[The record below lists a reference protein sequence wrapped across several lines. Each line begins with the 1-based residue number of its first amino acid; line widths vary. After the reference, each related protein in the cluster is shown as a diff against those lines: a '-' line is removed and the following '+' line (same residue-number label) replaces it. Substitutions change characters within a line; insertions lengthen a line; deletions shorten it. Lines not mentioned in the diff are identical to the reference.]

1 MKKHLVPF
9 SATAASLGGFLFGF
23 DTAVISGT
31 TAALQDKWDLS
42 AGQLGFTV
50 SCALIG
56 TIIGALFGGIPADKW
71 GRRPVLKGVA
81 ALYLITSVCVAVA
94 NSWVFFL
101 IFRMLGGIAVGA
113 SSVIAPL
120 YTAEISPAA
129 RRGKLVATVQLNIV
143 IGIVVSYFSNYI
155 IVKMMPVELG
165 WRWMLGIQAV
175 PSLIFLAVCYFI
187 PESPRWLYTRGR
199 DAESLRVMED
209 LWGKHEAAQVMEN
222 MHNAAPHAAA
232 TEPFF
237 SKRTARPITMAILIA
252 FFSQFA
258 GTNAVLY
265 YAPSLLQSAG
275 LAGAAA
281 LASANLLG
289 GTNQAFTLLGR
300 SLVDKV
306 GRRPLVT
313 LGAGIDLVALL
324 AIAGIFYFNGSELST
339 TTGIIVLVLIIVFIA
354 ALAVGIGSVLWVFIS
369 EIFPPAHRANGQAVG
384 SAAHWVSAAIISGT
398 FPVMFQA
405 SMTFTF
411 LFYAACM
418 LGAVIWSR
426 TMMPET
432 KGTLLEDV

>member
-1 MKKHLVPF
+1 MKKHLVTF

-56 TIIGALFGGIPADKW
+56 TIIGALFGDIAADRW

-81 ALYLITSVCVAVA
+81 SLYLLTSICVAIA
-94 NSWVFFL
+94 NSWAFFL
-101 IFRMLGGIAVGA
+101 VFRMLGGIAVGA

-143 IGIVVSYFSNYI
+143 IGIVVSYLSNYV
-155 IVKMMPVELG
+155 IVKMMPIEVG
-165 WRWMLGIQAV
+165 WRWMLGIQAI
-175 PSLIFLAVCYFI
+175 PSFIFLAVCYFI
-187 PESPRWLYTRGR
+187 PESPRWLYQRGKEK
-199 DAESLRVMED
+199 ESLTVMKD
-209 LWGKHEAAQVMEN
+209 LWGNEEAAEVLANMQQAVPQVK
-222 MHNAAPHAAA
+222 
-232 TEPFF
+232 TKEPFF
-237 SKRTARPITMAILIA
+237 SSRTARPIAMAILIA

-275 LAGAAA
+275 IAGDAAF
-281 LASANLLG
+281 ASSILVGLTNLV
-289 GTNQAFTLLGR
+289 FTLLGR

-306 GRRPLVT
+306 GRRPLFT
-313 LGAGIDLVALL
+313 LGAGIDLLALV
-324 AIAGIFYFNGSELST
+324 AIAGIFYFSGNNLST
-339 TTGIIVLVLIIVFIA
+339 TTGIIVLLLIIVFIA

-369 EIFPPAHRANGQAVG
+369 EIFPPKHRANGQAIG
-384 SAAHWVSAAIISGT
+384 SAAHWVAAAIISGT
-398 FPVMFQA
+398 FPVMFKA

-426 TMMPET
+426 SMMPET
-432 KGTLLEDV
+432 KGSILEEV

>member
-1 MKKHLVPF
+1 MKNYLVPF

-56 TIIGALFGGIPADKW
+56 TIIGALFGGVPADRW

-81 ALYLITSVCVAVA
+81 SLYLLTSICVAIA
-94 NSWVFFL
+94 NSWAFFL
-101 IFRMLGGIAVGA
+101 VFRMLGGIAVGA

-143 IGIVVSYFSNYI
+143 IGIVVSYLSNYV
-155 IVKMMPVELG
+155 IVKMMPIEVG
-165 WRWMLGIQAV
+165 WHWMLGIQAI
-175 PSLIFLAVCYFI
+175 PSFIFLAVCYFI
-187 PESPRWLYTRGR
+187 PESPRWLHQRGK
-199 DAESLRVMED
+199 ENE
-209 LWGKHEAAQVMEN
+209 EAAEVLANMQQAVPQVK
-222 MHNAAPHAAA
+222 
-232 TEPFF
+232 TKEPFF
-237 SKRTARPITMAILIA
+237 SSRTARPIAMAILIA

-275 LAGAAA
+275 IAGDAAF
-281 LASANLLG
+281 ASSILVGLTNLV
-289 GTNQAFTLLGR
+289 FTLLGR

-306 GRRPLVT
+306 GRRPLLT
-313 LGAGIDLVALL
+313 LGAGIDLLVLL
-324 AIAGIFYFNGSELST
+324 AIAGIFYFSGNNLST
-339 TTGIIVLVLIIVFIA
+339 TTGIIVLLLIIVFIA

-369 EIFPPAHRANGQAVG
+369 EIFPPEHRANGQATG
-384 SAAHWVSAAIISGT
+384 SAAHWVAAAIISGT
-398 FPVMFQA
+398 FPVMFKA

-411 LFYAACM
+411 LVYAACM

-432 KGTLLEDV
+432 KGSILEEV

>member
-31 TAALQDKWDLS
+31 TATLQDKWDLS

-56 TIIGALFGGIPADKW
+56 TIIGALFGGIPADRW

-81 ALYLITSVCVAVA
+81 SLYLLTSICVAIA
-94 NSWVFFL
+94 NSWAFFL
-101 IFRMLGGIAVGA
+101 VFRMLGGIAVGA

-143 IGIVVSYFSNYI
+143 IGIVVSYLSNYV
-155 IVKMMPVELG
+155 IVKMMPIEVG
-165 WRWMLGIQAV
+165 WRWMLGIQAI

-187 PESPRWLYTRGR
+187 PESPRWLHQRGKEK
-199 DAESLRVMED
+199 ESLTVMKD
-209 LWGKHEAAQVMEN
+209 LWGNEEAAEVLANMQQAVPQVK
-222 MHNAAPHAAA
+222 
-232 TEPFF
+232 TKEPFF
-237 SKRTARPITMAILIA
+237 SSRTARPIAMAILIA

-275 LAGAAA
+275 IAGDAAF
-281 LASANLLG
+281 ASSILVGLTNLV
-289 GTNQAFTLLGR
+289 FTLLGR
-300 SLVDKV
+300 LLVDKV

-313 LGAGIDLVALL
+313 LGAGIDFCRYFLL
-324 AIAGIFYFNGSELST
+324 L
-339 TTGIIVLVLIIVFIA
+339 
-354 ALAVGIGSVLWVFIS
+354 
-369 EIFPPAHRANGQAVG
+369 RQ
-384 SAAHWVSAAIISGT
+384 
-398 FPVMFQA
+398 
-405 SMTFTF
+405 
-411 LFYAACM
+411 
-418 LGAVIWSR
+418 
-426 TMMPET
+426 
-432 KGTLLEDV
+432 

>member
-1 MKKHLVPF
+1 ALSDLRKAHAHLAIVVDEY
-9 SATAASLGGFLFGF
+9 GGT
-23 DTAVISGT
+23 D
-31 TAALQDKWDLS
+31 
-42 AGQLGFTV
+42 
-50 SCALIG
+50 
-56 TIIGALFGGIPADKW
+56 
-71 GRRPVLKGVA
+71 
-81 ALYLITSVCVAVA
+81 
-94 NSWVFFL
+94 
-101 IFRMLGGIAVGA
+101 GIAGDAAFA
-113 SSVIAPL
+113 SSI
-120 YTAEISPAA
+120 
-129 RRGKLVATVQLNIV
+129 LVGL
-143 IGIVVSYFSNYI
+143 
-155 IVKMMPVELG
+155 
-165 WRWMLGIQAV
+165 
-175 PSLIFLAVCYFI
+175 
-187 PESPRWLYTRGR
+187 
-199 DAESLRVMED
+199 
-209 LWGKHEAAQVMEN
+209 
-222 MHNAAPHAAA
+222 
-232 TEPFF
+232 
-237 SKRTARPITMAILIA
+237 
-252 FFSQFA
+252 
-258 GTNAVLY
+258 TNL
-265 YAPSLLQSAG
+265 
-275 LAGAAA
+275 
-281 LASANLLG
+281 
-289 GTNQAFTLLGR
+289 AFTLLGR

>member
-31 TAALQDKWDLS
+31 TATLQDKWDLS

-56 TIIGALFGGIPADKW
+56 TIIGALFGGIPADRW

-81 ALYLITSVCVAVA
+81 SLYLLTSICVAIA
-94 NSWVFFL
+94 NSWAFFL
-101 IFRMLGGIAVGA
+101 VFRMLGGIAVGA

-143 IGIVVSYFSNYI
+143 IGIVVSYLSNYV
-155 IVKMMPVELG
+155 IVKMMPIEVG
-165 WRWMLGIQAV
+165 WRWMLGIQAI

-187 PESPRWLYTRGR
+187 PESPRWLHQRGKEK
-199 DAESLRVMED
+199 ESLTVMKD
-209 LWGKHEAAQVMEN
+209 LWGNEEAAEVLANMQQAVPQVK
-222 MHNAAPHAAA
+222 
-232 TEPFF
+232 TKEPFC
-237 SKRTARPITMAILIA
+237 SSRTARPIAMAILIA

-275 LAGAAA
+275 IAGDAAF
-281 LASANLLG
+281 ASSILVGLTNLV
-289 GTNQAFTLLGR
+289 FTLLGR
-300 SLVDKV
+300 LLVDKV

-313 LGAGIDLVALL
+313 LGAGIDLLALVT
-324 AIAGIFYFNGSELST
+324 IAGIFYFSGNNLST
-339 TTGIIVLVLIIVFIA
+339 TTGIIVLLLIIVFIA
-354 ALAVGIGSVLWVFIS
+354 ALALGIGSVLWVFIS
-369 EIFPPAHRANGQAVG
+369 EIFPPEHRANGQATG
-384 SAAHWVSAAIISGT
+384 SAAHWVAAAIISST
-398 FPVMFQA
+398 FPVMFKA

-418 LGAVIWSR
+418 LGAVIWSC

-432 KGTLLEDV
+432 KGSILEEV

>member
-56 TIIGALFGGIPADKW
+56 TIIGALFGGIPADRW

-81 ALYLITSVCVAVA
+81 SLYLLTSICVAIA
-94 NSWVFFL
+94 NSWAFFL
-101 IFRMLGGIAVGA
+101 VFRMLGGIAVGA

-143 IGIVVSYFSNYI
+143 IGIVVSYLSNYV
-155 IVKMMPVELG
+155 IVKMMPIEVG
-165 WRWMLGIQAV
+165 WRWMLGIQAI

-187 PESPRWLYTRGR
+187 PESPRWLHQRGKEK
-199 DAESLRVMED
+199 ESLTVMKD
-209 LWGKHEAAQVMEN
+209 LWGNVYKRQVLAN
-222 MHNAAPHAAA
+222 MQQIVPQAK
-232 TEPFF
+232 TKEPFF
-237 SKRTARPITMAILIA
+237 SSRTARPIAMAILIA

-275 LAGAAA
+275 IAGDAAF
-281 LASANLLG
+281 ASSILVGLTNLV
-289 GTNQAFTLLGR
+289 FTLLGR

-313 LGAGIDLVALL
+313 LGAGVDLLALV
-324 AIAGIFYFNGSELST
+324 AIAGIFYFSGNNLST
-339 TTGIIVLVLIIVFIA
+339 TTGIIVLLLIIVFIA
-354 ALAVGIGSVLWVFIS
+354 ALAMGIGSVLWVFIS
-369 EIFPPAHRANGQAVG
+369 EIFPPEHRANGQATG
-384 SAAHWVSAAIISGT
+384 SAAHWVAAAIISGT
-398 FPVMFQA
+398 FPVMFKA

-432 KGTLLEDV
+432 KGSILEEV